1 MRAKFLFAGAAA
13 LWLAGT
19 AGIALAQSSSSSTT
33 TTTITQPV
41 VPGGPAQVQT
51 QTYVGR
57 PLFDSAGH
65 QIGTITERRDNSYY
79 VTADQYLGV
88 GQKTYILPHDK
99 VIVQCN
105 GQSTTIT
112 TPLTREQIIVL
123 PSP

>member
-1 MRAKFLFAGAAA
+1 MSGGRC
-13 LWLAGT
+13 
-19 AGIALAQSSSSSTT
+19 ST
-33 TTTITQPV
+33 
-41 VPGGPAQVQT
+41 
-51 QTYVGR
+51 
-57 PLFDSAGH
+57 SAGH

-88 GQKTYILPHDK
+88 GQKTYILPQDK
-99 VIVQCN
+99 VIVQGN